1 MISSIPNS
9 GFGYVSVGLD
19 KLKTYLLSQ
28 MKYSWEETQCT
39 IAFKFWW
46 MV

>member
-9 GFGYVSVGLD
+9 GFGYISVGLD

-28 MKYSWEETQCT
+28 MKYYLVQDLEVTKYSWE
-39 IAFKFWW
+39 
-46 MV
+46 